1 MNIPPLFRKPF
12 LKILERDGRVT
23 RVIHETPDAVH
34 VSRLF
39 TVPKDSVDVC
49 PLIDLS
55 EMNSFVDTP
64 GTRMEHLEATTRL
77 LQEPSWAAK
86 VDSKDAFR
94 AVLIVVLFRK
104 YFVSE

>member
-1 MNIPPLFRKPF
+1 MNITPLFNKPF
-12 LKILERDGRVT
+12 RKIWERDDIAT
-23 RVIHETPDAVH
+23 RVIHEIPDAVH

-39 TVPKDSVDVC
+39 TVPKDSVDVR
-49 PLIDLS
+49 PIIDLS

-86 VDSKDAFR
+86 VDIKDAFGQ
-94 AVLIVVLFRK
+94 
-104 YFVSE
+104 S

>member
-39 TVPKDSVDVC
+39 TVPKDSVDVR
-49 PLIDLS
+49 PIIDLS
-55 EMNSFVDTP
+55 EISSFVDTP

-77 LQEPSWAAK
+77 LQEPSWTAK
-86 VDSKDAFR
+86 VSASPQHLR
-94 AVLIVVLFRK
+94 
-104 YFVSE
+104 SSPN

>member
-1 MNIPPLFRKPF
+1 MFKKPF
-12 LKILERDGRVT
+12 LKIWERDGIAT
-23 RVIHETPDAVH
+23 RVIHEIPDAVH

-39 TVPKDSVDVC
+39 TVPKDIVDVR
-49 PLIDLS
+49 PIIDLS

-86 VDSKDAFR
+86 VDIKDAFW

-104 YFVSE
+104 YFVSG